1 MHTTRIQDLPGSFRE
16 TAEYLR
22 EHAASDEAARVWD
35 KAAEKVEE
43 ALRSSSL
50 ELLGLDEAEVESGY
64 TKGHLRRLI
73 RDGVIPNSGA
83 ESDPRIQRSHLPRKP
98 GWRVAGPRPWGVSSR
113 TQAAR
118 AIAKGDQ

>member
-1 MHTTRIQDLPGSFRE
+1 MRRIQNLPRSFRA

-22 EHAASDEAARVWD
+22 EHAASEEAARVWE
-35 KAAEKVEE
+35 KAAEKVEQ
-43 ALRSSSL
+43 ALRRSNL

-73 RDGVIPNSGA
+73 REGLIPNSGA

-98 GWRVAGPRPWGVSSR
+98 GFRVAGSRPWRISSR

-118 AIAKGDQ
+118 AIAKGE